1 MQWSVYWKP
10 LCRHFHQALSTSAS
24 LSLPCPCQSLKDLPD
39 VSALDIQL
47 CCSCLCYFWLC
58 NRCGWRNSCSVMLTS
73 RWWVWG
79 EKKVWQQEG
88 GLRKWV
94 TGGSRQVVGRG
105 AKWWVVEGASAF
117 NLFYFYFMCTSIF
130 FCMYVC
136 VVYACLVPK
145 KTRLGS
151 QILLKEVYTKV
162 LGKNLLIDVFLTG
175 HVIKMFKFLIH
186 LKAL

>member
-105 AKWWVVEGASAF
+105 AKWWVVEGGRPKEGRKGG
-117 NLFYFYFMCTSIF
+117 TEGGIG
-130 FCMYVC
+130 V
-136 VVYACLVPK
+136 CLVIETDTEFTIN
-145 KTRLGS
+145 KTTICVF
-151 QILLKEVYTKV
+151 ILNTE
-162 LGKNLLIDVFLTG
+162 
-175 HVIKMFKFLIH
+175 HS
-186 LKAL
+186 